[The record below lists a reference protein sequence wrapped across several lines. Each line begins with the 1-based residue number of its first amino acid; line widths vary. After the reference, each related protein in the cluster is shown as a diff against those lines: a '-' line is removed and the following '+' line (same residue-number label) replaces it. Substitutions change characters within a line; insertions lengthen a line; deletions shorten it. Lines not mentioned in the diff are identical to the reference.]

1 MMYSF
6 RPVTP
11 ADLSLVF
18 DWLDTPHI
26 QEFWDNSQAHLDDI
40 AHFTKGRPSASPY
53 FNGMNHYWLGLHNH
67 TPFAF
72 IITHEENDTTDPPA
86 YFRPYLAKEGLTIGL
101 DFCIGSPAFIGKKM
115 AASTLKAFMTF
126 YVKDVAPTTKTFLID
141 PFLSNPRAVHVY
153 EKAGFQKV
161 CTFEQENGYFQGRKG
176 ILMTCTPSFSL

>member
-1 MMYSF
+1 MYSF

-26 QEFWDNSQAHLDDI
+26 QEFWDNSQAHRDDI
-40 AHFTKGRPSASPY
+40 AHFTKGRPSASSY
-53 FNGMNHYWLGLHNH
+53 FNGMNHYWLGLHNL
-67 TPFAF
+67 TPFSF
-72 IITHEENDTTDPPA
+72 IITHEENDTTDPPP

-101 DFCIGSPAFIGKKM
+101 DFCIGAPAFIGKKM